1 MSMRWT
7 GVQKIIALLV
17 VTSYRR
23 FPSAQHLAPR
33 HGMVEMK
40 RLKPLVQGSS
50 ILRDESLFDELFNLV
65 NPEIQWNPSGTATWT
80 FVGIKSPGSPLML
93 RDTFSRNCWYS
104 QEPTGRRVHILVR
117 ISHQCRRIRKAF
129 LLRDSW
135 VHSNVYHDLFLVG
148 FILIGP
154 VFCGIQGWT
163 SIGLNHHNICPTCD
177 RSRYDMSSRFR
188 FPKAQRDVLM

>member
-104 QEPTGRRVHILVR
+104 QEPTGPYFGA
-117 ISHQCRRIRKAF
+117 HQPPVPKNQESIFVARF
-129 LLRDSW
+129 LGSLECLSRPFSGW
-135 VHSNVYHDLFLVG
+135 VHF
-148 FILIGP
+148 
-154 VFCGIQGWT
+154 
-163 SIGLNHHNICPTCD
+163 D
-177 RSRYDMSSRFR
+177 RSCFLWDSRLNVNR
-188 FPKAQRDVLM
+188 FEPSQHLSNLW